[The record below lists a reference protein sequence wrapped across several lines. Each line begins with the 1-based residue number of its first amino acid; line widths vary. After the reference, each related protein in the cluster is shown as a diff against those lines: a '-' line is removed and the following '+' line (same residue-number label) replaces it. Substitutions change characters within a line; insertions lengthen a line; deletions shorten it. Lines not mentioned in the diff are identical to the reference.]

1 MAVQVPSPAVSIVG
15 RHNSGKTTL
24 IEGLIA
30 ELVARGHDVGS
41 VKHHS
46 HVGFDIDYPG
56 KDSYR
61 HRAAGASETVI
72 AAPGQMARIK
82 TVEGEMECD
91 EILRTMPG
99 HDVVIVEGYRKSG
112 LPTIEIMRSGNDADS
127 RVAQVFCEGAKLG
140 WPLGTDFT
148 QMTRGMVPVDE
159 HDGDEI
165 PMHGEGDNP
174 ITEHFP
180 MQAPDYDD
188 ISNKLPMAGT
198 EAIATDIPE
207 AVEAAEIYGIPA
219 FALDD
224 IEGLAEFIEN
234 SYVRPRLTV
243 VIQAGGES
251 RRMGRSKA
259 TVPFLGR
266 PLICRLVE
274 RLSPVADDLIITT
287 NEPDNLVFLHSEF
300 PDLRIQLVCDAA
312 DYRGALP
319 GLYTALQAARNPYV
333 AIVACDMVFASAALV
348 VAEALEMKRT
358 GADVV
363 VPANKHGYEPFHA
376 MYNRMGCLPAVRKA
390 LSRGDRRAQSF
401 FDDVKVQELPQAK
414 VLEAEPMGGC
424 FVNVNTPEELAAV
437 EATLID
443 KE

>member
-1 MAVQVPSPAVSIVG
+1 M
-15 RHNSGKTTL
+15 
-24 IEGLIA
+24 
-30 ELVARGHDVGS
+30 
-41 VKHHS
+41 
-46 HVGFDIDYPG
+46 
-56 KDSYR
+56 
-61 HRAAGASETVI
+61 
-72 AAPGQMARIK
+72 
-82 TVEGEMECD
+82 
-91 EILRTMPG
+91 
-99 HDVVIVEGYRKSG
+99 
-112 LPTIEIMRSGNDADS
+112 
-127 RVAQVFCEGAKLG
+127 
-140 WPLGTDFT
+140 
-148 QMTRGMVPVDE
+148 
-159 HDGDEI
+159 
-165 PMHGEGDNP
+165 
-174 ITEHFP
+174 
-180 MQAPDYDD
+180 
-188 ISNKLPMAGT
+188 
-198 EAIATDIPE
+198 
-207 AVEAAEIYGIPA
+207 
-219 FALDD
+219 
-224 IEGLAEFIEN
+224 
-234 SYVRPRLTV
+234 
-243 VIQAGGES
+243 
-251 RRMGRSKA
+251 
-259 TVPFLGR
+259 
-266 PLICRLVE
+266 
-274 RLSPVADDLIITT
+274 ADDLIITT